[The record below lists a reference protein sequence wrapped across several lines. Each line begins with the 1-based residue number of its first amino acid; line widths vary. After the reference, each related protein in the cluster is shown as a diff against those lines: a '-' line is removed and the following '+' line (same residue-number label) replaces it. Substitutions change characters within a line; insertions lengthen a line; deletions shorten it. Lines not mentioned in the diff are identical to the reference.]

1 MLTAGDGIWHD
12 LDFTQFDPACVYEV
26 SKQNRDIA
34 RISNKSLFDMIVKG
48 IQVCREEQEHKF
60 ALASSYLANFT
71 IEQLDNFKSADA
83 WFASQDVFIGVY
95 F

>member
-1 MLTAGDGIWHD
+1 
-12 LDFTQFDPACVYEV
+12 
-26 SKQNRDIA
+26 
-34 RISNKSLFDMIVKG
+34 MIVKG